1 MIHDEDMDWQET
13 NSSLINRKLS
23 IEQIAGLKQRVKVEN
38 GDKEK
43 SGFEWRKILEWCNS
57 HSDVPDDED
66 QVFCVDIDYEL
77 MKAKKSE
84 FLKYF
89 RVFCTTKRL
98 LSLATIKSKYIFFTL
113 FSFLFYSYVTT
124 HNGRRNI

>member
-1 MIHDEDMDWQET
+1 MQRCTKDAIDYIKEQ
-13 NSSLINRKLS
+13 LKLGARKNEELYRGLLNNGLTQLS
-23 IEQIAGLKQRVKVEN
+23 KEQIAGLKQRVKVEN

-77 MKAKKSE
+77 MKANFERK
-84 FLKYF
+84 
-89 RVFCTTKRL
+89 RFCC
-98 LSLATIKSKYIFFTL
+98 IKIPSSKIL
-113 FSFLFYSYVTT
+113 
-124 HNGRRNI
+124 